1 MTTTLEFLGAAGTVT
16 GSKFLLEVAG
26 RRVLIDCGL
35 YQGLK
40 ELRQRNWEPLP
51 VEPRS
56 IDHVVLTHAH
66 IDHSGYLP
74 RLCRDGFGGAVHA
87 TRGTAAL
94 LRILLPDSGRLQE
107 EDAEYHNRR
116 GTSRHVPAL
125 PLYTEEDAM
134 RAAARVGGV
143 PYGERLPLT
152 DAVSVAFARA
162 GHILGSATV
171 GVDVTTEAGVRRIVF
186 SGDVGRYDAPILPDP
201 APIGD
206 ADYIV
211 IESTYGDRRHD
222 ATPVLDQ
229 LERVM
234 TAALARGG
242 AIVVPAF
249 AVGRTQELMYQLAL
263 LWRARRLPRLA
274 SYLDSPMAIDA
285 TEIYRAHP
293 EDFDDDMRTLLASG
307 RSPLEWG
314 EFHIARTAAESRALN
329 AVPGPVLIVS
339 ASGMATGG
347 RVLHHLRQRLPD
359 ARSTVLLVGYQAV
372 GTRGRALEEGARA
385 VRIFGEDV
393 PVRAHVETVPRL
405 SAHADADGLLRW
417 LRTASRPPRRLFVV
431 HGEPEPAAA
440 LARRVV
446 RELGWHVGVPGYRDR
461 ATIA

>member
-1 MTTTLEFLGAAGTVT
+1 MPATLDFLGAAGTVT

-40 ELRQRNWEPLP
+40 ELRQRNWQPLS

-74 RLCRDGFGGAVHA
+74 RLCRDGFRGAVHA
-87 TRGTAAL
+87 TPGTVDL

-116 GTSRHVPAL
+116 RTSRHVPAL

-134 RAAARVGGV
+134 RAAAQVGGV
-143 PYGERLPLT
+143 PYGERVVLA
-152 DAVSVAFARA
+152 DAISVTFARA

-171 GVDVTTEAGVRRIVF
+171 SVDVTTEAGGRRIVF

-201 APIGD
+201 APIGN
-206 ADYIV
+206 ADYIIV
-211 IESTYGDRRHD
+211 ESTYGDRRHD
-222 ATPVLDQ
+222 PLAVLDQ

-234 TAALARGG
+234 TAALGRGG
-242 AIVVPAF
+242 AIIVPAF
-249 AVGRTQELMYQLAL
+249 AVGRTQELMYHLAL
-263 LWRARRLPRLA
+263 LWRAGRLPRLP

-293 EDFDDDMRTLLASG
+293 EDFDDEMRTLLASG
-307 RSPLEWG
+307 HSPLEWG
-314 EFHIARTAAESRALN
+314 QFHIARTAAESRAIN
-329 AVPGPVLIVS
+329 AVPGSVLIVS

-359 ARSTVLLVGYQAV
+359 PRSTVLLVGYQA
-372 GTRGRALEEGARA
+372 GHSRPRARGRRARRQDLRRGRAGAGARA
-385 VRIFGEDV
+385 DGAP
-393 PVRAHVETVPRL
+393 PV
-405 SAHADADGLLRW
+405 G
-417 LRTASRPPRRLFVV
+417 PRRCRWPAPLAP
-431 HGEPEPAAA
+431 HGQSSAPSAVRC
-440 LARRVV
+440 AR
-446 RELGWHVGVPGYRDR
+446 
-461 ATIA
+461 